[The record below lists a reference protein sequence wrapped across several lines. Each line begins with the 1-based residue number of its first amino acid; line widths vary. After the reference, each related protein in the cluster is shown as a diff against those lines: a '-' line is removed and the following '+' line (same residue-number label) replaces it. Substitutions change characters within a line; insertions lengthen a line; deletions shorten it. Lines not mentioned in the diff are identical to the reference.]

1 MNSKSLSMDSNL
13 NTLEPPAVCRLFS
26 RAVSAIFT
34 AAMAVS
40 AVCVLAALAVITYS
54 VIVRYFLGE
63 PSLWVDEVVGYL
75 VVAIVMFGVAS
86 ALREGRHIGVDLL
99 TERLGPRGRRLAEA
113 WSMLSV
119 LVLAVFL
126 VVNGWETAMFSK
138 SIEMVSH
145 GYLELPLYAL
155 QLLIPFGGCM
165 LALAAVDALL
175 RLAFGGSAHV
185 GQEKH

>member
-1 MNSKSLSMDSNL
+1 MNSKSLCLDGSPEAL
-13 NTLEPPAVCRLFS
+13 ALPAVCRIFS
-26 RAVSAIFT
+26 RTVSAIFA

-40 AVCVLAALAVITYS
+40 ALCVLVALAVIAYS
-54 VIVRYFLGE
+54 VVVRYFLGE

-113 WSMLSV
+113 WSMLGV
-119 LVLAVFL
+119 LALAVFL
-126 VVNGWETAMFSK
+126 IANGWETAMFSK
-138 SIEMVSH
+138 SIEMVSQ
-145 GYLELPLYAL
+145 GYLEVPLYAL
-155 QLLIPFGGCM
+155 QLLIPFGGCL

>member
-1 MNSKSLSMDSNL
+1 MNSKSLCLDGSPEAL
-13 NTLEPPAVCRLFS
+13 ALPAACRVFNCT
-26 RAVSAIFT
+26 VFAIFA

-40 AVCVLAALAVITYS
+40 ALCVLVALAVIAYS
-54 VIVRYFLGE
+54 VVVRYFLGE

-119 LVLAVFL
+119 LALAVFL
-126 VVNGWETAMFSK
+126 IANGWETAMFSK
-138 SIEMVSH
+138 SIEMVSQ
-145 GYLELPLYAL
+145 GYLEVPLYAL
-155 QLLIPFGGCM
+155 QLLIPFGGCL